1 MYQYMSLGIR
11 PAGIS
16 SVLSVSGLRASVQYM
31 SLIIRPAGIKFSIM
45 DIRPAG
51 ISQYLRIGY
60 LRVSDSVLRGQ

>member
-31 SLIIRPAGIKFSIM
+31 SLG
-45 DIRPAG
+45 IRPAG
-51 ISQYLRIGY
+51 ISQYLRISY
-60 LRVSDSVLRGQ
+60 LRISDSVLGDSDTGIIISV